1 MRRLA
6 FALFCWLALLAPALA
21 QAIVPVQMRDASL
34 TTTST
39 QNLVSTLNTFS
50 APRTLTIPGRGA
62 LSAYYLQLV
71 DTANAVNGAN
81 TLTVVAAD
89 GALINGSASYVL
101 TQPGAYVILTPSSA
115 GYKASTFFTM
125 TAPISVGGTNGQ
137 IQFNSSGVFGGFTTS
152 GDATINT
159 GTGALTLAAVN
170 ANVGSF
176 GSATACTAFTVNAK
190 GLITA
195 ASAATCTPA
204 LASITG
210 LGTGVPAALAVNI
223 GSAGAPVLF
232 NGAGGTPSS
241 LVGTN
246 ITGTAAGL
254 TAGTANAVAVGGIT
268 GLSANCGTWLA
279 TASSANLRSC
289 MTDESGTGV
298 LYFQG
303 GDAGTPSALVGTNI
317 SGTAAS
323 LTAGNAT
330 KLATARAIGIAG
342 STGLTATG
350 VNFDGT
356 AAINPALTGTLVV
369 ANGGTNATTAA
380 GARTSLGVS
389 AAPTGF
395 SVHKNASDQTGIVDS
410 TFTIITWSTEI
421 FDTGSNFASNT
432 WTPPV
437 GLITTSATLN
447 TSGTNQALGA
457 FFIVS
462 IFKNGTR
469 FKDQYLEVIAA
480 ATPISATVSMVDQA
494 NGTDTY
500 DVRVFIDTTGST
512 GTVSGVATQ
521 TYWTGMAFGP

>member
-1 MRRLA
+1 MRYSRHLLA
-6 FALFCWLALLAPALA
+6 LALLAPSLALA
-21 QAIVPVQMRDASL
+21 QTPQINDVQLRPGS
-34 TTTST
+34 
-39 QNLVSTLNTFS
+39 STLWGAAFNVNNNQDIAQYNTAGSTVDSFRWFQGSSTSNATQLFS
-50 APRTLTIPGRGA
+50 MSATGHIAGAATGGRMGAGTI
-62 LSAYYLQLV
+62 
-71 DTANAVNGAN
+71 NAVEYYKNG
-81 TLTVVAAD
+81 VAI
-89 GALINGSASYVL
+89 GGGGGTPGGSA
-101 TQPGAYVILTPSSA
+101 
-115 GYKASTFFTM
+115 
-125 TAPISVGGTNGQ
+125 GQ
-137 IQFNSSGVFGGFTTS
+137 IQYNNAGAFGGFTTS

-159 GTGALTLAAVN
+159 GTGALTLATVN

-176 GSATACTAFTVNAK
+176 GSATACTAFTTNAK

-195 ASAATCTPA
+195 ASAVTCTPA
-204 LASITG
+204 IASITG
-210 LGTGVPAALAVNI
+210 LGTGVATALAINI

-232 NGAGGTPSS
+232 NGAGGTPASM
-241 LVGTN
+241 VGTN

-254 TAGTANAVAVGGIT
+254 TAGTASAVAVGGIT

-323 LTAGNAT
+323 LTVGNAT

-395 SVHKNASDQTGIVDS
+395 SVHKNATDQTGITDS
-410 TFTIITWSTEI
+410 AFTLVTWSTEI

-432 WTPPV
+432 WTPPA
-437 GLITTSATLN
+437 GLIN
-447 TSGTNQALGA
+447 TSVTLTSSGGNQANGA
-457 FFIVS
+457 LFIVS
-462 IFKNGTR
+462 FFKNTVR
-469 FKDQYLEVIAA
+469 FKDQYANIIATGTPLSVT
-480 ATPISATVSMVDQA
+480 ATLVDQA
-494 NGTDTY
+494 NGTDAY

-512 GTVSGVATQ
+512 GTVAGIVTQ